1 MMQTAFPSLQKQTN
15 TKKITNV
22 LLNKLDSDSDDAVR
36 GLGVNNMP
44 SNYTARMNLTQI
56 LETSTAFPSA
66 NPQNMINSSTSVYEF
81 QTPNYL
87 TKNSSTDQISFSSG
101 DNQAQSDIGEQ
112 QLDFS
117 STVKDLLG
125 EDSLPTNQQLVNQVA
140 SDLNN
145 VASVFSSDIR
155 LSSELSGSIND
166 LNTLDTNLLFDPG
179 RQQGQDDDAT
189 LEELKNDPLF
199 QQICNESINSMTTS
213 GFEWMESKDHPAVE
227 MLG

>member
-1 MMQTAFPSLQKQTN
+1 M
-15 TKKITNV
+15 
-22 LLNKLDSDSDDAVR
+22 
-36 GLGVNNMP
+36 NNMP

-66 NPQNMINSSTSVYEF
+66 NPQNMINSSTSIYEF

-87 TKNSSTDQISFSSG
+87 TKSTDQISFSSG

-140 SDLNN
+140 SDLS
-145 VASVFSSDIR
+145 VTSVFPSDIR

-199 QQICNESINSMTTS
+199 QQICNESMNSINTS
-213 GFEWMESKDHPAVE
+213 GFEWMESKDHPTVE

>member
-1 MMQTAFPSLQKQTN
+1 
-15 TKKITNV
+15 
-22 LLNKLDSDSDDAVR
+22 
-36 GLGVNNMP
+36 
-44 SNYTARMNLTQI
+44 
-56 LETSTAFPSA
+56 
-66 NPQNMINSSTSVYEF
+66 MISSSTSVYEF

-117 STVKDLLG
+117 SAVKDILG

-199 QQICNESINSMTTS
+199 QQICNESINSMTAS